1 MDIDEKIKEEQLK
14 YYQRENELREAM
26 LKRQRLKWKL
36 TKWTIIIGAICIF
49 IITVVLP
56 SIFVTI
62 YADANEDGYYEY
74 LIIPRWEQYKYEE
87 SMKALQEQLDKIK

>member
-14 YYQRENELREAM
+14 YYQRENELREAI
-26 LKRQRLKWKL
+26 LKRQRLKWKI

-56 SIFVTI
+56 SIFVRITV
-62 YADANEDGYYEY
+62 DANGDGYYEV
-74 LIIPRWEQYKYEE
+74 ITIPRWEQYKYEE